1 MKRDVIM
8 TGRAFFSRCAWLTVA
23 LICAGALHLALSLNA
38 QSIATPL
45 VKAYVPLTKEVAAKQ
60 AIEACNGSVRRYSED
75 CSMPSESSVL
85 TWMER
90 DKANYEYQEVQ
101 PVARRVRDATDV
113 GFGMVYAAL
122 ALGALWAF
130 KTWFAVNVWP
140 RLVSLVGPLQ
150 ASLNLSE
157 TRATRRLR
165 RAQEEFRTLKS
176 LRDDGLIGEELFV
189 ARKNKLKA
197 AISPVTTGKS

>member
-1 MKRDVIM
+1 
-8 TGRAFFSRCAWLTVA
+8 
-23 LICAGALHLALSLNA
+23 
-38 QSIATPL
+38 
-45 VKAYVPLTKEVAAKQ
+45 
-60 AIEACNGSVRRYSED
+60 
-75 CSMPSESSVL
+75 MPSESSVL